1 VRYPRGFTGFW
12 LGFGVFPGCFVGN
25 FGAPPRRRRRS
36 GSGLGLCH
44 TVMSQGTLCLQ
55 VVMRGLEKL
64 GQPQQ
69 VSMNLFI
76 YIHFLQFAKIYN
88 LY

>member
-1 VRYPRGFTGFW
+1 VVLRV
-12 LGFGVFPGCFVGN
+12 FGWVSEFFPDVLLVIS
-25 FGAPPRRRRRS
+25 ARRRVDVVGRGR
-36 GSGLGLCH
+36 GLGLCH

-76 YIHFLQFAKIYN
+76 YIYFLQFAKIYN